1 MVVAVSDTNSAGAR
15 IIPFSHRLAATG
27 MDQRHPSA
35 AIRRAWTDPD
45 WGQLDFDQRIER
57 IQRYENEPPPR
68 PSNPYVRQGT
78 GGGYG
83 AQALADEAATV
94 AQSPEGCRNQQLNT
108 SAFNLGQL
116 VASGYLDEQTVIDEL
131 THAARHC
138 GLDES
143 EIAATI
149 TSGLTAGKKLP
160 RQVQERPPIAASY
173 TIDGPPPPDEL
184 TSVAVEGDWVFVDG
198 ASFVLDTPA
207 EVAAIWGEGTDVLM
221 ARGESLMIVGPMGL
235 GKTTLATLII
245 HAGLGLGDGLVL
257 GLPVR
262 LPAGPVLYLAMDRP
276 AQIARAMARRFTEAD
291 REVLADRLR
300 VWRGPPPGDL
310 AHCPE
315 LLVRLAEKAGA
326 VTVVLDSIKDA
337 AIGLSDDAVGAGYN
351 RARQMLLA
359 DGRELLELHHTVK
372 RNAAGGAPTS
382 AADVYG
388 SAWIAN
394 GTGSIVMLSGEPGDP
409 LVGFRHIRQPM
420 AEVGPYT
427 LVHDQDAG
435 TMSVLHSTD
444 LVELARAKGVDGLTA
459 AEAAVAIFELPN
471 GTKPTAPQRE
481 KARRRLDKLATTGL
495 LTRVGGDTERAPVAW
510 FPVEGLSIDG

>member
-1 MVVAVSDTNSAGAR
+1 MSEANSEEAWVISFR
-15 IIPFSHRLAATG
+15 HRMAATG

-35 AIRRAWTDPD
+35 AVRRAWADPD

-57 IQRYENEPPPR
+57 ICRYENEPPPR
-68 PSNPYVRQGT
+68 PTSPHVRQDR

-83 AQALADEAATV
+83 AKALADETATV
-94 AQSPEGCRNQQLNT
+94 AQTPEGSRNQQLNT

-116 VASGYLDEQTVIDEL
+116 VASGYLDEQAVIDEL
-131 THAARHC
+131 TNAARHC

-143 EIAATI
+143 EIAPTI
-149 TSGLTAGKKLP
+149 ASGLTAGKKVP
-160 RQVQERPPIAASY
+160 RQVQGQPIAAAH
-173 TIDGPPPPDEL
+173 TIDGPPSL
-184 TSVAVEGDWVFVDG
+184 TMREPIAAEGDWTFVDG

-207 EVAAIWGEGTDVLM
+207 EVPAIWGEGTDVPW

-262 LPAGPVLYLAMDRP
+262 LPDGPVLYLAMDRP
-276 AQIARAMARRFTEAD
+276 AQIARAMARRFTQAD

-300 VWRGPPPGDL
+300 VWRGPPPADI
-310 AHCPE
+310 ARHPE
-315 LLVRLAEKAGA
+315 LLVRLAEKARA
-326 VTVVLDSIKDA
+326 ATVVLDSVKDA
-337 AIGLSDDAVGAGYN
+337 AVGLSDDAVGAGYN
-351 RARQMLLA
+351 RARQLLLET
-359 DGRELLELHHTVK
+359 GRELLELHHTVK

-427 LVHDQDAG
+427 LLHDQDAG
-435 TMSVLHSTD
+435 TMSVFRSTD

-459 AEAAVAIFELPN
+459 TEAAAAIFELPN

-481 KARRRLDKLATTGL
+481 KARRRLDKLTATGL
-495 LTRVGGDTERAPVAW
+495 LTRVGGDTDRAPVAW
-510 FPVEGLSIDG
+510 FPVQGLSIDG